1 MALVFAKI
9 IFQKFSGNKMF
20 AIVQTGGKQYKV
32 SVDEKV
38 IIGKLDAEIGAKI
51 TINQVVALQNQ
62 QNSLVFGSP
71 FVDGASVDVEVVKN
85 FKGKK
90 IIIFKKR
97 RRQNS
102 RRKNGHR
109 QDYTQVKILSINS

>member
-1 MALVFAKI
+1 
-9 IFQKFSGNKMF
+9 MF
-20 AIVQTGGKQYKV
+20 AIVKTGGKQYQLAVNDKFIV
-32 SVDEKV
+32 EK
-38 IIGKLDAEIGAKI
+38 IDGEIGSKI
-51 TINQVVALQNQ
+51 TLNQVLAIKNEESQAVTI
-62 QNSLVFGSP
+62 GSP
-71 FVDGASVDVEVVKN
+71 FVDGATVEVEVVKN

-109 QDYTQVKILSINS
+109 QNYTQLKVVAIKS

>member
-1 MALVFAKI
+1 ML
-9 IFQKFSGNKMF
+9 
-20 AIVQTGGKQYKV
+20 AIVKTGGKQYQLAIKNEESQAV
-32 SVDEKV
+32 
-38 IIGKLDAEIGAKI
+38 
-51 TINQVVALQNQ
+51 TI
-62 QNSLVFGSP
+62 GSP
-71 FVDGASVDVEVVKN
+71 FVDGATVEVEVVKN

-109 QDYTQVKILSINS
+109 QNYTQLKVVAIKS